1 MEQSLI
7 LPLIGVN
14 LLHVVLEGIENT
26 QLDELLQAEVFEWA
40 VLQVEVALLS
50 HEQIGLR
57 EVLLV

>member
-1 MEQSLI
+1 
-7 LPLIGVN
+7 LIGVN
-14 LLHVVLEGIENT
+14 LLHVVLEGVENT

>member
-14 LLHVVLEGIENT
+14 LLHVVLEGVENT

>member
-1 MEQSLI
+1 MKQSLI

-14 LLHVVLEGIENT
+14 LLHVVLEGVENT